1 MMACLGECFGK
12 SSSDKSSSSKSHP
25 GTQRLNERLR
35 ANLNMPL
42 PSIPGATRSKG
53 AANKP
58 LPPLPLHAAAADI
71 ELQQTRQQKQQA
83 NLDRS
88 ATARRS
94 NNTAANRSSKQN
106 AHNSAGDGASN
117 TTTANKRPAPVA
129 LPWET
134 SRLAQHELTDM
145 YNEVH
150 RTMGHIPYVVCGVGA
165 LIDHGFQG
173 RTANK
178 VTIIVPEES
187 CGVVRAWAAASGSH
201 DVGAG
206 SDSVAIRMPK
216 DGSLRRVRV
225 RWVSGDAFSGLEIQG
240 SSISHARV
248 LGLASQIDQIST
260 AWLQYRE
267 RVAAPGLTTQK
278 ERQRLER
285 ELKTMV
291 DDIFWC
297 LRRAAETRT
306 PLKPE
311 HLRLFL
317 SEKVWAPFTQE
328 HDDARVEA
336 LKAGIDVAA
345 VLAGHRQRGEVRAHE
360 ELLRQYGVE
369 DEGLGEGIVDEQPGP
384 FEGMRG
390 LGRENRKDNGLLSV
404 YTVATTVS
412 DAAASS
418 VALANP
424 PPPVPPPKTT
434 ASSSRH
440 VRDLPAA
447 SSSRTGGGL
456 RADPAG
462 KKDLAQKRHS
472 PSPGRM
478 SMEER
483 GRRCGKGGE
492 LHRSPT
498 TTKAPEKEVKPQR
511 QSQHQARHSVDM
523 VSGRGTPEYW
533 L

>member
-1 MMACLGECFGK
+1 
-12 SSSDKSSSSKSHP
+12 
-25 GTQRLNERLR
+25 
-35 ANLNMPL
+35 MPL
-42 PSIPGATRSKG
+42 PSLPSLPSAVKTKG
-53 AANKP
+53 AADKP
-58 LPPLPLHAAAADI
+58 LPPLPLHAAADI
-71 ELQQTRQQKQQA
+71 ELQQSRQQKQQPKQQQVP
-83 NLDRS
+83 LDRS

-94 NNTAANRSSKQN
+94 NTSATRGSKQN
-106 AHNSAGDGASN
+106 
-117 TTTANKRPAPVA
+117 TNKPAPVA

-134 SRLAQHELTDM
+134 SRLAHHELTDM

-187 CGVVRAWAAASGSH
+187 RGVVRAWAAASGSH

-225 RWVSGDAFSGLEIQG
+225 RWVSGVAFSGLEIQD
-240 SSISHARV
+240 STISNARV

-267 RVAAPGLTTQK
+267 RLAAPGLSTQR
-278 ERQRLER
+278 ERERLER

-291 DDIFWC
+291 NDIFWC

-311 HLRLFL
+311 HMRLFL
-317 SEKVWAPFTQE
+317 SEKVWVPFTQE
-328 HDDARVEA
+328 HEDARFEA
-336 LKAGIDVAA
+336 SRAGIDVAS

-360 ELLRQYGVE
+360 ELLRQYGIE
-369 DEGLGEGIVDEQPGP
+369 NEEIGGGIVDEQPGP

-404 YTVATTVS
+404 YTVATTVVS
-412 DAAASS
+412 EAASSS
-418 VALANP
+418 VALSHPLP
-424 PPPVPPPKTT
+424 PLPPPK
-434 ASSSRH
+434 AAVSSSSRH

-447 SSSRTGGGL
+447 SSSRSGGGL

-462 KKDLAQKRHS
+462 KEDMVRKRNS
-472 PSPGRM
+472 PSPGRT

-483 GRRCGKGGE
+483 GRR
-492 LHRSPT
+492 LHRSLSMAKT
-498 TTKAPEKEVKPQR
+498 PEKEFTPER

-523 VSGRGTPEYW
+523 VSGRGTPEHW

>member
-1 MMACLGECFGK
+1 
-12 SSSDKSSSSKSHP
+12 
-25 GTQRLNERLR
+25 
-35 ANLNMPL
+35 MPL
-42 PSIPGATRSKG
+42 PSLPSIPSLPSLPSLPSATKSKG
-53 AANKP
+53 ASDKP
-58 LPPLPLHAAAADI
+58 LPPLPLHAAADI
-71 ELQQTRQQKQQA
+71 ELQQNRQQKQQKQQQQQIP
-83 NLDRS
+83 LDRS

-94 NNTAANRSSKQN
+94 NAAAATNTRGSKQN
-106 AHNSAGDGASN
+106 TS
-117 TTTANKRPAPVA
+117 KPAPVA

-134 SRLAQHELTDM
+134 SRLAHRELTDM

-187 CGVVRAWAAASGSH
+187 RGVVRAWAAASGSH

-225 RWVSGDAFSGLEIQG
+225 RWVSGAAFAGLEIED
-240 SSISHARV
+240 SSISNARV

-267 RVAAPGLTTQK
+267 RLAAPGLSTQR
-278 ERQRLER
+278 ERERLER

-291 DDIFWC
+291 NDIFWC

-306 PLKPE
+306 PLKSE
-311 HLRLFL
+311 HMRLFL
-317 SEKVWAPFTQE
+317 SEKVWMPFTQE
-328 HDDARVEA
+328 HENARFEA
-336 LKAGIDVAA
+336 SRAGIDVAS

-360 ELLRQYGVE
+360 ELLRQYGIE
-369 DEGLGEGIVDEQPGP
+369 HEGLGGGIVDEQPGP
-384 FEGMRG
+384 FEDMRG

-404 YTVATTVS
+404 YTVATTVVS
-412 DAAASS
+412 EAASSS
-418 VALANP
+418 VALPHPLP
-424 PPPVPPPKTT
+424 PLPPPK
-434 ASSSRH
+434 AAPSSSSRH
-440 VRDLPAA
+440 IRDLPAA
-447 SSSRTGGGL
+447 SSSRSGGGL

-462 KKDLAQKRHS
+462 KEDMACKPNS

-478 SMEER
+478 STEER
-483 GRRCGKGGE
+483 GRR
-492 LHRSPT
+492 LHRSLST
-498 TTKAPEKEVKPQR
+498 ARTPEKEFTPER

-523 VSGRGTPEYW
+523 VSGRGTPEHW